1 MNRDLHKKYWINELR
16 GYGIHAGPN
25 GERLEDMEYYA
36 LRGYLVKMQMQRDL
50 EPMHS
55 RWF

>member
-1 MNRDLHKKYWINELR
+1 MNRDLHKKYWIKELR

-25 GERLEDMEYYA
+25 GELLEDMEYYA

-50 EPMHS
+50 EPVHS